1 MSYPPDLEK
10 LYDHMMNSM
19 IASNLEQGSTLLQLV
34 LRSMNAHG
42 SYPMTVLQLSFA
54 EDEDI
59 KALLK
64 EIWAQLLPSRRL
76 GDMSQSKADYEADAV
91 VFQRFNVHHHLNV

>member
-1 MSYPPDLEK
+1 
-10 LYDHMMNSM
+10 MMNSM

-54 EDEDI
+54 EDEEYQSSI
-59 KALLK
+59 
-64 EIWAQLLPSRRL
+64 ERNL
-76 GDMSQSKADYEADAV
+76 GTITPASES
-91 VFQRFNVHHHLNV
+91 